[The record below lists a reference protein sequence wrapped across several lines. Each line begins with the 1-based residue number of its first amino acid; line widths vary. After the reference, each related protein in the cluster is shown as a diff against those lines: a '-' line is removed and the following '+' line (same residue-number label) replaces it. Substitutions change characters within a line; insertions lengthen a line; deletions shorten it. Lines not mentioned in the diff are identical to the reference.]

1 MGHDSIRLLHECHYG
16 ASMAVSAIDAVLD
29 SVHDSQ
35 LRLRLEESRS
45 LHEALGQ
52 EAASILRRQGLEGRT
67 PGPVTRGMAQMKT
80 NLRMALRPLDSTA
93 AALMSDGC
101 HMGTKTL
108 ARQLNRLGE
117 ADVQARDIT
126 RRLIGIEDKLS
137 GSLRPYL

>member
-1 MGHDSIRLLHECHYG
+1 MTQPT
-16 ASMAVSAIDAVLD
+16 V
-29 SVHDSQ
+29 
-35 LRLRLEESRS
+35 
-45 LHEALGQ
+45 
-52 EAASILRRQGLEGRT
+52 
-67 PGPVTRGMAQMKT
+67 
-80 NLRMALRPLDSTA
+80 LRPFSLDSTA

>member
-1 MGHDSIRLLHECHYG
+1 MGHDSICLLHECHYG
-16 ASMAVSAIDAVLD
+16 ASMAVSAIDAVMD

-52 EAASILRRQGLEGRT
+52 EAAGILRRAGLDGRE
-67 PGPVTRGMAQMKT
+67 PGPMTRSMAQMKT
-80 NLRMALRPLDSTA
+80 NLRMALHPADSTA
-93 AALMSDGC
+93 AALISDGC

-117 ADVQARDIT
+117 ADVQSRDIT